1 MRASLKNVKP
11 QNYYIKNQF
20 EIEGLKLI
28 EEGMKNID
36 LVDRDVEWTK
46 LVDQSFLPEK
56 KRVDLSKAE

>member
-1 MRASLKNVKP
+1 
-11 QNYYIKNQF
+11 
-20 EIEGLKLI
+20 
-28 EEGMKNID
+28 MKNID